1 MQDMGSRYE
10 VLDRVILTV
19 IDKNGNIKYRYDS
32 GYKDNGI
39 TNVGLLDIAILTGG
53 VTPINPYRYIA
64 IGTGTQ
70 AFDPSQTALQTE
82 VKRKLATNLNAFIE
96 AAGGHLLLETTFAS
110 VDGLTGTQT
119 ITESGVF
126 NASTGGSMLARQVF
140 TGITLNWDIGDRL
153 DVKWDILF
161 RRPA

>member
-1 MQDMGSRYE
+1 MQDMGSRYK

-19 IDKNGNIKYRYDS
+19 IDKNGNIKHRYDS

-53 VTPINPYRYIA
+53 VTLIDPYRYIA

-70 AFDPSQTALQTE
+70 AFDPTQTALQTE
-82 VKRKLATNLNAFIE
+82 VKRKTASTLDAFFD

-110 VDGLTGTQT
+110 ADGLTGTQT

-126 NASTGGSMLARQVF
+126 NGSTGGSMLARQVF
-140 TGITLNWDIGDRL
+140 TGITLNWGAGDRL
-153 DVKWDILF
+153 NVKWDILF
-161 RRPA
+161 ARA

>member
-1 MQDMGSRYE
+1 MQGMVARQK

-39 TNVGLLDIAILTGG
+39 TNTGLLDAAILIGG
-53 VTPINPYRYIA
+53 VTPINPFKYVA

-70 AFDPSQTALQTE
+70 AFDPAQTALQTE
-82 VKRKLATNLNAFIE
+82 VKRKLATVSAQSDV
-96 AAGGHLLLETTFAS
+96 AGGHLLLETTFAS
-110 VDGLTGTQT
+110 ADGLTGTQT

-140 TGITLNWDIGDRL
+140 TGITLNWDAGDQL
-153 DVKWDILF
+153 NVKWDILIA
-161 RRPA
+161 R

>member
-39 TNVGLLDIAILTGG
+39 TNVGLLEVAILVGG
-53 VTPINPYRYIA
+53 VSPINPFKYVA
-64 IGTGTQ
+64 IGTGTV
-70 AFDPSQTALQTE
+70 AFDPSQISLQTE
-82 VKRKLATNLNAFIE
+82 VKRKLATVWAE
-96 AAGGHLLLETTFAS
+96 SDAAGGHTVLETEFAS
-110 VDGLTGTQT
+110 ADGLTGTQT

-126 NASTGGSMLARQVF
+126 NDSVLGDMLARQVF

-153 DVKWDILF
+153 NVKWDILF